1 MDSTHTPEQLV
12 GLPKLVGGG
21 CELDWVKMAVPV
33 VQAVRAS
40 SGCFPSMSQSHVSTE
55 KEEVVGLCIGVL
67 NGDLFPSS
75 YNSLAFTCWFSHQA
89 MYQMMDQGVVKLIFS
104 CFIGDKCTK
113 TGWVICTCFQ
123 SIQVQKSSEYEWI
136 GIPIYIVPH
145 VTIGERSIWT
155 FVGKVMSPFFQYAV

>member
-1 MDSTHTPEQLV
+1 MDLSKEYLDSTHTPEQLV

-67 NGDLFPSS
+67 NGDLSSDSQFTYTGTEICTVAEKLTSTEVFMFILSSSCNVLIRGRIEWKFLQIVVCGLNRGREIGSTNRSPDESCRLVLFPSS
-75 YNSLAFTCWFSHQA
+75 CNSLAFTC
-89 MYQMMDQGVVKLIFS
+89 
-104 CFIGDKCTK
+104 
-113 TGWVICTCFQ
+113 
-123 SIQVQKSSEYEWI
+123 
-136 GIPIYIVPH
+136 
-145 VTIGERSIWT
+145 
-155 FVGKVMSPFFQYAV
+155 